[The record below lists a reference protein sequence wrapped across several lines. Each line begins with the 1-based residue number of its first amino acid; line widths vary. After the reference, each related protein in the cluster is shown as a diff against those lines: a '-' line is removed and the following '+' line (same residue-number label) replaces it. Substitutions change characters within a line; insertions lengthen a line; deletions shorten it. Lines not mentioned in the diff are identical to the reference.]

1 MQAEFYRDLADEN
14 QPVRDAFDERPGK
27 PIKLRIQP
35 SIFRKS
41 AGPRGQYRY
50 WQDVIWN
57 VECDTPEEVLELKDA
72 LRVFFQAITQF
83 GPAAVQSELRRLVQA
98 KQGAA

>member
-1 MQAEFYRDLADEN
+1 
-14 QPVRDAFDERPGK
+14 
-27 PIKLRIQP
+27 
-35 SIFRKS
+35 
-41 AGPRGQYRY
+41 
-50 WQDVIWN
+50 
-57 VECDTPEEVLELKDA
+57 VLGLKDA

>member
-14 QPVRDAFDERPGK
+14 QPVREAYDERPGK

-35 SIFRKS
+35 AIFRKN

-50 WQDVIWN
+50 WTDVVWN
-57 VECDTPEEVLELKDA
+57 VECDTPEEVMALKDA
-72 LRVFFQAITQF
+72 MRAFFTAISQL
-83 GPAAVQSELRRLVQA
+83 GPGELEAGLRRMINGGLA
-98 KQGAA
+98 